1 MELQKINVCVD
12 IVYSFM
18 LISEIDQVCTSE
30 EYILLVLRK
39 NPPYQGCW
47 ALPGGFVENN
57 ETLEQ
62 AALRELK
69 EETDCDLESLD
80 LVTIADK
87 VDRDPRGRTISGVFM
102 TYEEGETLP
111 KIKAGDDASD
121 CYWVKVSELNELNLA
136 FDHKELIEEWLE
148 L

>member
-1 MELQKINVCVD
+1 
-12 IVYSFM
+12 
-18 LISEIDQVCTSE
+18 
-30 EYILLVLRK
+30 
-39 NPPYQGCW
+39 
-47 ALPGGFVENN
+47 
-57 ETLEQ
+57 
-62 AALRELK
+62 
-69 EETDCDLESLD
+69 
-80 LVTIADK
+80 
-87 VDRDPRGRTISGVFM
+87 M